1 MAVRRGE
8 RVADGTFVTPQP
20 YPSRPIRRLR
30 REMKQIRST
39 RIVATLVFTALAA
52 GGVAAAA
59 SAPDPT
65 APTGAAAN
73 DCPERSLRLPA
84 DAVAPAA
91 RAALDSQRGRYE
103 ELGTRPL
110 VARAALAE
118 FDGVRGREAQRDCGR
133 RVARRTVVVHLES
146 ASARFRDRNPSL
158 SQGIVFVS
166 RFAGEGYRV
175 WQVVR

>member
-1 MAVRRGE
+1 MTHG
-8 RVADGTFVTPQP
+8 
-20 YPSRPIRRLR
+20 L
-30 REMKQIRST
+30 ST
-39 RIVATLVFTALAA
+39 RIVAAVVGAALAA
-52 GGVAAAA
+52 GAAAA
-59 SAPDPT
+59 ATDRGRTT
-65 APTGAAAN
+65 APPTMDA
-73 DCPERSLRLPA
+73 CPERPLPLPP

-91 RAALDSQRGRYE
+91 RAALDSERGRYE

-158 SQGIVFVS
+158 SQGVVFVS
-166 RFAGEGYRV
+166 RFTGDRYRV
-175 WQVVR
+175 WRVVR

>member
-1 MAVRRGE
+1 M
-8 RVADGTFVTPQP
+8 
-20 YPSRPIRRLR
+20 IHIL
-30 REMKQIRST
+30 ST
-39 RIVATLVFTALAA
+39 RIVAAVAFAALAA

-59 SAPDPT
+59 SDP
-65 APTGAAAN
+65 APTVPAGGAAN
-73 DCPERSLRLPA
+73 DCPERPLRLPA
-84 DAVAPAA
+84 DALAPAT
-91 RAALDSQRGRYE
+91 RTALDSQRGRYE

-158 SQGIVFVS
+158 SQGVVFVS
-166 RFAGEGYRV
+166 RFTGEGYRV
-175 WQVVR
+175 WRVVR

>member
-1 MAVRRGE
+1 
-8 RVADGTFVTPQP
+8 
-20 YPSRPIRRLR
+20 
-30 REMKQIRST
+30 MKHILST
-39 RIVATLVFTALAA
+39 RIVATAAFAALAA
-52 GGVAAAA
+52 GGIAAAA
-59 SAPDPT
+59 SDPGQIAPG
-65 APTGAAAN
+65 GAVAN
-73 DCPERSLRLPA
+73 DCPERPLRLPA

-91 RAALDSQRGRYE
+91 RTALDSQRGRYE

-118 FDGVRGREAQRDCGR
+118 FDGARGREAQRDCGR